1 MSNQL
6 VPLNCR
12 IPSDLKEELAKIAD
26 GTGLTLTDVVVEA
39 LKKSVKIDRAAASG
53 ALSLSPEISEQVRY
67 LVLLTNS
74 KSNELLWSKL
84 KKEAENLWQMIEK

>member
-12 IPSDLKEELAKIAD
+12 IPSDLKEELVKIAD

-39 LKKSVKIDRAAASG
+39 LKSKVNNGEAASS
-53 ALSLSPEISEQVRY
+53 AAPSLSSEISEQVRY

-84 KKEAENLWQMIEK
+84 KNDVEILCLMIEK

>member
-12 IPSDLKEELAKIAD
+12 IPSDLKEELVKIAD

-39 LKKSVKIDRAAASG
+39 LKKSVKIDRAAAS
-53 ALSLSPEISEQVRY
+53 AAPSLSPEISEQVRY

-74 KSNELLWSKL
+74 KSNELLWFKL
-84 KKEAENLWQMIEK
+84 KKEVEKLCQMIKK